1 MKRRVASIAP
11 LNSVFPCLS
20 YWYGA
25 TPTVETVDPDLRR
38 VCLDMLPSTMYDDVA
53 PVDVALRPH
62 TSPAEVYSLTTP
74 KPS

>member
-1 MKRRVASIAP
+1 MKWRVASSAP
-11 LNSVFPCLS
+11 LNSERPCLS
-20 YWYGA
+20 CWCGA
-25 TPTVETVDPDLRR
+25 TPTAETVDPDLGR

-74 KPS
+74 R